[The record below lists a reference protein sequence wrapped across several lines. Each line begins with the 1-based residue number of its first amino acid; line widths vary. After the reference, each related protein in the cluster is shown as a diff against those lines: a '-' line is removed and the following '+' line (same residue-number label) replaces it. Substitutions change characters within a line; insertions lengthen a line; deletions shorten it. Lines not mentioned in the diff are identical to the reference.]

1 MTTAPIDTPWHSWA
15 VVACG
20 GMSIGHKGMIY
31 SAKAMA
37 MTMSDLYKNP
47 KLINE
52 IKKEYKE
59 RKGDEKYEAM
69 IDGPAPIDDN

>member
-1 MTTAPIDTPWHSWA
+1 
-15 VVACG
+15 
-20 GMSIGHKGMIY
+20 MSIGHKGMIY

-37 MTMSDLYKNP
+37 MTMSDLYKSP

-59 RKGDEKYEAM
+59 SKGDEEYEAM

>member
-1 MTTAPIDTPWHSWA
+1 MLFSRL
-15 VVACG
+15 
-20 GMSIGHKGMIY
+20 
-31 SAKAMA
+31 
-37 MTMSDLYKNP
+37 DLYKSP

-59 RKGDEKYEAM
+59 RKGDEEYEAM